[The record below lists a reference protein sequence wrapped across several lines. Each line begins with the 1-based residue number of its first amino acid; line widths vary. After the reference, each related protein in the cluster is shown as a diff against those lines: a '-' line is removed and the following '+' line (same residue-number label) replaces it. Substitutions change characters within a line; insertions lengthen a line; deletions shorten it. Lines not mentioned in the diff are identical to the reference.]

1 MNTLTEM
8 ENVLHVIKQEEKF
21 TTKHQDLAN
30 VTTGQEDNKMD
41 IVDQIDVP
49 NTNVSL
55 KVEDQLNRMLIKV
68 NAFHVVHTQL
78 GLDRDWMQDVSNQTA
93 QIQLSWQDMVNVK
106 TAQIKLA

>member
-55 KVEDQLNRMLIKV
+55 KVEDQLNRMLTKV
-68 NAFHVVHTQL
+68 NAFHVVL
-78 GLDRDWMQDVSNQTA
+78 EKNQHLIEEDA
-93 QIQLSWQDMVNVK
+93 I
-106 TAQIKLA
+106 